1 MAPLVLPWQAG
12 QEILACLGLG
22 ALVGA
27 ARSLAPGRGRGAILP
42 DALLVGLVLLLLQS
56 YAAGYSQAGSLRW
69 YMAGAGAAGAGVAHA
84 LLAPVVRWILQLLLE
99 PGRALARW
107 ALAPAAR
114 ACGEHLRQKQQAYR
128 QKRAAKK
135 EKKILQ
141 KERRMLYNSNI

>member
-22 ALVGA
+22 ALAGA

-42 DALLVGLVLLLLQS
+42 DALMVGLVLLLLQS
-56 YAAGYSQAGSLRW
+56 YAAGYSQAGNLRW
-69 YMAGAGAAGAGVAHA
+69 YMAGAAAAGAGAAHA
-84 LLAPVVRWILQLLLE
+84 LLAPVVRWILRLLLA
-99 PGRALARW
+99 PGRALVRW

-114 ACGEHLRQKQQAYR
+114 ACAGHLRQKRQAYR